1 MIIAIV
7 GTSKLTDDELD
18 KVCCHIETIVRRL
31 GDNDKI
37 ITGDAEGV
45 DHAVR
50 LWTPR
55 SKLIVEKAETKQWNA
70 VDGFKARNIRIAQKA
85 DKVIS
90 ISTKIKLE
98 RCYHCDIPN
107 HERTGG
113 CWTMKQGKKLNKE
126 TELIIV

>member
-7 GTSKLTDDELD
+7 GTSKLMDDELD
-18 KVCCHIETIVRRL
+18 RVCCHIETIVRRL

-55 SKLIVEKAETKQWNA
+55 AKLLVEKAETKRWNA
-70 VDGFKARNIRIAQKA
+70 IDGFKARNIRISRRA

-90 ISTKIKLE
+90 ISTKVKE
-98 RCYHCDIPN
+98 EACYHCNKD
-107 HERTGG
+107 HQRTGG
-113 CWTMKQGKKLNKE
+113 CFTMKEAKKLNKE